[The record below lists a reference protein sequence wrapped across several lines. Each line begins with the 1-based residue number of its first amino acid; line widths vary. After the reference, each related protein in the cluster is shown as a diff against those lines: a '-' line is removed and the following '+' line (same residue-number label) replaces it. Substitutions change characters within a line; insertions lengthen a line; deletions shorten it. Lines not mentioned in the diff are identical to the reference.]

1 MESELVLSY
10 SSAYLIGLMG
20 STHCLSMCGGI
31 SASLSMALPV
41 GAGYRRRQTFM
52 LLAFNGGRI
61 ASYVVIAALVAL
73 LSTSAADQYSSVGP
87 VLRTLAGILLI
98 LMGLSMGQWWQGI
111 RYVERLGAPVWQRVS
126 PLTRRVM
133 PVDRT
138 WKALALGSLWG
149 WLPCGLV
156 YSTLGWAAL
165 QPSVGSAAMTMLFFG
180 LGTLPSMLA
189 TGYAAGW
196 INRLKRNARFRQ
208 LAGLLLISFGLWT
221 LPLMSFTHSGH

>member
-20 STHCLSMCGGI
+20 STHCLGMCGGI
-31 SASLSMALPV
+31 SASLSMSLPV
-41 GAGYRRRQTFM
+41 GAGYRRRQTLM

-61 ASYVVIAALVAL
+61 ASYVAIATLVAL
-73 LSTSAADQYSSVGP
+73 LSTRAADQYASVGP
-87 VLRTLAGILLI
+87 ILRSIAGALLI
-98 LMGLSMGQWWQGI
+98 LMGLSMGHWWQGI
-111 RYVERLGAPVWQRVS
+111 RYIERVGAPVWRRVS
-126 PLTRRVM
+126 PLTQRVM

-138 WKALALGSLWG
+138 WKALILGGLWG

-165 QPSVGSAAMTMLFFG
+165 QPTVASAAGTMLFFG

-196 INRLKRNARFRQ
+196 INKLKRQPYFRR
-208 LAGLLLISFGLWT
+208 LAALLLIGFGIWT
-221 LPLMSFTHSGH
+221 LPFIHSAH